1 MSETIDMVTN
11 TAVVQKILSG
21 QASIKTVNV
30 YCDLDFE
37 IFRQVS
43 QWMNFFAVPLSD
55 WPLGLCVITHLSLTR
70 KEKSKLFCCCCGDV
84 FKRLELLGNISE
96 NPTTVVEFCKMEI
109 THTYFSIS
117 NSLLLLVKEPQSAIG
132 FWCSVNHTGSP
143 QDNIQTPS

>member
-55 WPLGLCVITHLSLTR
+55 
-70 KEKSKLFCCCCGDV
+70 
-84 FKRLELLGNISE
+84 
-96 NPTTVVEFCKMEI
+96 
-109 THTYFSIS
+109 
-117 NSLLLLVKEPQSAIG
+117 
-132 FWCSVNHTGSP
+132 
-143 QDNIQTPS
+143 